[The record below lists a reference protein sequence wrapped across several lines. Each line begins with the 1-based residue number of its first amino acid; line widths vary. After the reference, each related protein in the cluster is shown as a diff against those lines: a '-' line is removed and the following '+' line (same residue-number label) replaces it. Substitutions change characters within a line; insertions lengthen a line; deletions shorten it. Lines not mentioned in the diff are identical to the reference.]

1 MTQWEYDTIIM
12 ALEGGVPALA
22 ERLGLSLQNLVKER
36 NDLAE
41 ENEELKSSKCDCS
54 CEKAHSE
61 VENKEVT
68 EKKTLVKKAN

>member
-54 CEKAHSE
+54 CEKAQS
-61 VENKEVT
+61 EVT
-68 EKKTLVKKAN
+68 EKAVKKLVTKKPE